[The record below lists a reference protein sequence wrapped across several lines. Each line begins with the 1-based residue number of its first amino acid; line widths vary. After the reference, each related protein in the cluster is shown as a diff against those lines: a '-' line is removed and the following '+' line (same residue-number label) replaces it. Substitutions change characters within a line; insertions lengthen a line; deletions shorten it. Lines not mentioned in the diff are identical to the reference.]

1 MREVKL
7 VASFNFK
14 GTVSHKQYVTSF
26 KMYNK
31 CFYNIV
37 FIFSKILYWLYG
49 NRLYFTVTIVH

>member
-1 MREVKL
+1 MDNHVHKIVFTMREVKL

-31 CFYNIV
+31 CFYNID
-37 FIFSKILYWLYG
+37 F
-49 NRLYFTVTIVH
+49 YFFKDFVLALW